1 MLMYPDI
8 KRSMEGHAFGFLVRI
23 YLIGVVVVAESS
35 KVHFL
40 VRLLL
45 PSRTQV
51 EFREL
56 SESVLT
62 TSRRLL

>member
-8 KRSMEGHAFGFLVRI
+8 KRPVECHTFGFLVRI
-23 YLIGVVVVAESS
+23 YLIGVVVVAKSS
-35 KVHFL
+35 KVHLF

-56 SESVLT
+56 SERVLT